1 MDLEEHVDCRRIRR
15 RALARVAS
23 DNVRLKSQAVGCTR
37 RARKRG
43 AHVGEEAVFA
53 HDGQLQVLRVHEVD
67 DRLAADDVERRVGL
81 PPQPVACERAQ
92 RVLAEHAVG
101 KVLARC
107 RQLLH
112 VQDIGARELA
122 VAAHVTPDARDA
134 RIAVLERARARLP
147 PMCARLQ
154 PMAQLGGLQPPPL
167 PKRHG
172 RVASPRHHLGR
183 LNPRL
188 RAARADRDQLGD
200 EALDERHAR
209 AAHARVNR
217 AHVHEP
223 RASRAW
229 VACHELEAR
238 GRVVQRA
245 LDAGPLALLEAR
257 PAACRQQRAV
267 EYSRELEVDQTVSRC
282 RAHAHCDRQQRAA
295 LHELHAVNLSKVHV
309 ALGRLQVGDERDR
322 RRRIGLASHRRCD
335 RNLECRV
342 RMQCDESFGTRARHF
357 FRRARKR
364 EKRAHTQPIEQAHV
378 GEHNAVGKL
387 QAGRQRLPCAG
398 FEPQRLRAL
407 QLGRQRDSLH
417 RSDHFV
423 DNGQRDAGAHAAPES
438 GADVRRARAERHDA
452 VQPRD
457 ARDRRVRRNKA
468 RVGAHGVV
476 ALPDAT
482 AQPHLGTRRRVVVL
496 ASRAMH
502 LAER

>member
-1 MDLEEHVDCRRIRR
+1 MSRSRTARTETRRAALLSLTNLDDELRRDRDARMDLEEHVDCRRIRR
-15 RALARVAS
+15 RALARVACASARSSDKALLRACARKTRHAVRRLKRSSQITS

-112 VQDIGARELA
+112 VQDVGARELA
-122 VAAHVTPDARDA
+122 VAAHVAPDARDA

-257 PAACRQQRAV
+257 PAA
-267 EYSRELEVDQTVSRC
+267 
-282 RAHAHCDRQQRAA
+282 
-295 LHELHAVNLSKVHV
+295 
-309 ALGRLQVGDERDR
+309 
-322 RRRIGLASHRRCD
+322 
-335 RNLECRV
+335 
-342 RMQCDESFGTRARHF
+342 
-357 FRRARKR
+357 
-364 EKRAHTQPIEQAHV
+364 
-378 GEHNAVGKL
+378 
-387 QAGRQRLPCAG
+387 
-398 FEPQRLRAL
+398 
-407 QLGRQRDSLH
+407 
-417 RSDHFV
+417 
-423 DNGQRDAGAHAAPES
+423 
-438 GADVRRARAERHDA
+438 
-452 VQPRD
+452 
-457 ARDRRVRRNKA
+457 
-468 RVGAHGVV
+468 
-476 ALPDAT
+476 
-482 AQPHLGTRRRVVVL
+482 
-496 ASRAMH
+496 
-502 LAER
+502 